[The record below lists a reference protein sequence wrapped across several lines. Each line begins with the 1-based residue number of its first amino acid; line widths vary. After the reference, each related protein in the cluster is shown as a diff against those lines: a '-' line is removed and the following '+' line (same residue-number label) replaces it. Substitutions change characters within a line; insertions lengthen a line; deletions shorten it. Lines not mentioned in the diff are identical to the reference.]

1 MAQKKY
7 KTVDEMAKH
16 LRVSPSTVRVYADK
30 GILGRW
36 QPGGKG
42 CAVRYYELEEIHTAR
57 EVRA

>member
-1 MAQKKY
+1 MTKY
-7 KTVDEMAKH
+7 LKISLNT
-16 LRVSPSTVRVYADK
+16 LRDYADK
-30 GILGRW
+30 GLIGKW